1 MLANKAQT
9 GATVEDV
16 TAGGPAAKAGIA
28 AHDIITGVEGAPLQ
42 SLMQIVEA
50 LARHKPGDSMEL
62 TIIRAADGTS
72 TEVTM
77 TLGANPNDAS
87 QPYMG
92 LTIVGY
98 LILVPDNRM
107 TPEQQAPPAI

>member
-1 MLANKAQT
+1 MLTNETQT

-16 TAGGPAAKAGIA
+16 TADGPAAKAGIVA
-28 AHDIITGVEGAPLQ
+28 NDIITAVEGAPLQ

-62 TIIRAADGTS
+62 TINHAADGTS

-77 TLGANPNDAS
+77 TLGANPSNAS
-87 QPYMG
+87 RPYMG
-92 LTIVGY
+92 LTITGY
-98 LILVPDNRM
+98 LLIVPDNRT